1 MQKQISFTFSAQS
14 PTSSHSLTHPQ
25 PGRVFSSALFV
36 EYGKGGIVPGVFQI
50 LSEQQFQE
58 SETTTNYDLVVFWVF
73 AAFNVFG
80 PYYMYSQKSDENAKV
95 RLSD

>member
-1 MQKQISFTFSAQS
+1 M
-14 PTSSHSLTHPQ
+14 
-25 PGRVFSSALFV
+25 FSSALFV